1 MLEFSMIHVDT
12 RLDALEQWLSSRLG
26 AATFSLAPASEDAS
40 FRRYFRATLE
50 DGRTYVV
57 MDAPPG
63 KEDCRPFVHI
73 AKLLRDAGVHAPSVH
88 AEDLD
93 NGFLLLS
100 DLGTTTY
107 LSTLTEQNAP
117 QLFADA
123 TSA

>member
-1 MLEFSMIHVDT
+1 MIHVDL
-12 RLDALEQWLSSRLG
+12 RLSSLERWLQAQFRG
-26 AATFSLAPASEDAS
+26 QSLALAPASEDAS
-40 FRRYFRATLE
+40 FRRYFRATLD

-107 LSTLTEQNAP
+107 LSTLTEQNA
-117 QLFADA
+117 
-123 TSA
+123 